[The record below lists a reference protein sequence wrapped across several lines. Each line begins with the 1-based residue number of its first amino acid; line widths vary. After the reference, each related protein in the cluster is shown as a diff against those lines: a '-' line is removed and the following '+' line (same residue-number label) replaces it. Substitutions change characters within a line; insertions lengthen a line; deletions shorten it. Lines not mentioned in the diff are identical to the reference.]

1 MVVYMACC
9 VVARRG
15 CCATG
20 LFVNYVFMDKHTSLG
35 QLVVELRRYAHLLLV
50 RGRFLAVARLS
61 YLIAAVAFVIIV
73 VPIVVAAICY
83 FSFSLLHLLL
93 ICLSPAMAHALVGVT
108 LLLVALLVYVCRK
121 WLLLNPI
128 TRMIALVMLDD
139 NDFV

>member
-1 MVVYMACC
+1 
-9 VVARRG
+9 
-15 CCATG
+15 
-20 LFVNYVFMDKHTSLG
+20 MDKHTSLG

>member
-1 MVVYMACC
+1 
-9 VVARRG
+9 
-15 CCATG
+15 
-20 LFVNYVFMDKHTSLG
+20 MDKYTSLG
-35 QLVVELRRYAHLLLV
+35 QLVVELRHYAHLLLV

-108 LLLVALLVYVCRK
+108 LLLVALLVYACRK